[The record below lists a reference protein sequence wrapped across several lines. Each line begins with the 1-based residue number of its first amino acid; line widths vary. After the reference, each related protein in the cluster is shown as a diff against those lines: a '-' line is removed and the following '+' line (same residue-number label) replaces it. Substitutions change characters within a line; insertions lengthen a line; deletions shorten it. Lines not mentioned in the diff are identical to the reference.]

1 METTSSI
8 VRATGIDCVCYL
20 AKDFNRAKSFYTD
33 VLGLRAVQESESW
46 TEFELADGSA
56 FAIAHMPDKWYPC
69 GGTMFAVPDI
79 EAALAQ
85 VRASGVTILSE
96 IQDYPP
102 CRTVWCSD
110 TEGNIFALHQRR

>member
-8 VRATGIDCVCYL
+8 VRASGIDCVCYL
-20 AKDFNRAKSFYTD
+20 AKDFQRAKAFYTE
-33 VLGLRAVQESESW
+33 VLGLRAVQESDNW

-56 FAIAHMPDKWYPC
+56 FAVAHMPDKWYPC

-85 VRASGVTILSE
+85 VRATGVTIYSE

-110 TEGNIFALHQRR
+110 TEGNNFALHQRR